1 MKVKIEKKYERLGLG
16 LVYAIFNRKFDVPT
30 VPSPYY
36 LRLEALT
43 DSLTF
48 VPEVTAREREK

>member
-1 MKVKIEKKYERLGLG
+1 VKIEKKYERLGLG